1 VAGESDDGRPQAAPA
16 VGQKRLGA
24 RFLALLERPGGFYPL
39 TAVLTFLIW
48 AIYYRRV
55 PGSDAFRIP
64 IAYGEGGD
72 VLLVLGIAQGFSG
85 LPAPW
90 DIEVSRLNAPFGAD
104 WNDYPHTE
112 KLLFYPWGVLLRWF
126 EPGTVANWFVVLAHV
141 TAALAFAWCARK
153 LGRTAWSAL
162 AGALMFAFCQ
172 FMVMRSLGHL
182 NVSFVWHLPLLIY
195 LTIELG
201 RMEHLPSR
209 NVQVL
214 AGLLLLATSLQNPY
228 YPPLAFQLVALGSL
242 QALLRGRK
250 PVARFGGVLLAVGIG
265 SFLLGQV
272 NVFIRSWSVGP
283 NPLFSGRSLEAIRMW
298 ALRLPDLFMPVGHP
312 IEAWADFARTHYFTA
327 GNPISENASAFLGL
341 VGCALLVG
349 LVLVAFKRGL
359 GGRLH
364 DVPVEAWLVAYVLL
378 FSLSGGLAYL
388 VGSLGMTW
396 LRAVNRYSIVVL
408 ALTLLWGAGVVDRL
422 PKPWMR
428 WGGAAAGL
436 FVSLLELFSGGPGD
450 RDAYT
455 QHTGKIVD
463 SDREFAQA
471 LERKLPRGAA
481 VFELPVVDFPESP
494 PILEMPDCAH
504 FRPYL
509 YSEAL
514 RFSYGTH
521 KGRPREIWQRHA
533 EQLSPR
539 RFVAY
544 LADHGFDAV
553 LLNRTGLP
561 GSGQAL
567 EQSLAR
573 QGLARVVESPRKDM
587 VVYRLPR
594 KGSKLP
600 AGYAS
605 VGLFEGF
612 PWGWEEGGDND
623 WSWSSGDARL
633 RMIVAP
639 GRAQRYRVSFELET
653 LVPRNLEAWIDSER
667 VVAVPLVPGSVI
679 PVSFEW
685 TPRGTV
691 TLIDLKT
698 NVPAVDAGHGDPRR
712 VGFRVVNPTAE
723 PLGRERRR

>member
-1 VAGESDDGRPQAAPA
+1 VAGESDDAQTATAAK
-16 VGQKRLGA
+16 Q
-24 RFLALLERPGGFYPL
+24 ERPGIRFLSLLESPRWFYPL
-39 TAVLTFLIW
+39 TAALTFLIW
-48 AIYYRRV
+48 AIYYRRL
-55 PGSDAFRIP
+55 PGSPAFRIP

-72 VLLVLGIAQGFSG
+72 VFLVLGIAQGFSE

-90 DIEVSRLNAPFGAD
+90 NIEVSRLNAPFGAD

-112 KLLFYPWGVLLRWF
+112 KLIFYPWGALLRWF

-153 LGRTAWSAL
+153 LGRTAWSSL
-162 AGALMFAFCQ
+162 AGALIFAFCQ

-182 NVSFVWHLPLLIY
+182 NVSFVWHLPLLVY
-195 LTIELG
+195 VTIELG
-201 RMEHLPSR
+201 RMEQVPSR

-214 AGLLLLATSLQNPY
+214 FGLLLLATSLQNPY

-250 PVARFGGVLLAVGIG
+250 RVARFGAVLLAVGIG
-265 SFLLGQV
+265 SFLLGQI
-272 NVFIRSWSVGP
+272 NVFIRSWTAGP
-283 NPLFSGRSLEAIRMW
+283 NPMFGGRSLEAIRMW

-312 IEAWADFARTHYFTA
+312 IEAWAEFARTHYFFA
-327 GNPISENASAFLGL
+327 GNPISENAAAFLGL
-341 VGCALLVG
+341 AGCGLLVA
-349 LVLVAFKRGL
+349 LVLVAFARGL

-364 DVPVEAWLVAYVLL
+364 EVPVEAWLVGYVLL

-396 LRAVNRYSIVVL
+396 LRAVNRYSIVIL
-408 ALTLLWGAGVVDRL
+408 ALVLLFGAGVADRL

-428 WGGAAAGL
+428 WGGPALAL

-455 QHTGKIVD
+455 EHTGKIVD
-463 SDREFAQA
+463 SDRELAQT

-481 VFELPVVDFPESP
+481 VFELPVLDFPESA
-494 PILEMPDCAH
+494 PILGMPDCAH

-509 YSEAL
+509 FSETL

-521 KGRPREIWQRHA
+521 KGRPREVWQRHA

-539 RFVAY
+539 RLVTY

-567 EQSLAR
+567 EHSFAR
-573 QGLARVVESPRKDM
+573 QGLERVAESPRKDM
-587 VVYRLPR
+587 VAYRIAR

-600 AGYAS
+600 ADFAS
-605 VGLFEGF
+605 LGLAEGF
-612 PWGWEEGGDND
+612 PWGWEEGGNDD

-633 RMIVAP
+633 RLIVAP
-639 GRAQRYRVSFELET
+639 GRARRQRVSFDVET
-653 LVPRNLEAWIDSER
+653 LVARNLEVSVDGNV
-667 VVAVPLVPGSVI
+667 VVAVPLVPGRVI
-679 PVSFEW
+679 PISFEW
-685 TPRGTV
+685 TARGAV
-691 TLIDLKT
+691 TLIDLKS
-698 NVPAVDAGHGDPRR
+698 NLPALDPGNGDPRR
-712 VGFRVVNPTAE
+712 LGFRVVNPTAE